1 MSENENIEVMAD
13 VDSEDLKVSG
23 GTIARTVAFA
33 IVWLNQLF
41 VFFTAALYDI
51 ISGVATFSVSAWNY
65 WKNNSWRIPA
75 LVGDAVKD
83 SYGHAAD

>member
-33 IVWLNQLF
+33 IV
-41 VFFTAALYDI
+41 
-51 ISGVATFSVSAWNY
+51 
-65 WKNNSWRIPA
+65 
-75 LVGDAVKD
+75 
-83 SYGHAAD
+83 